1 MSFVNKIFIPLIK
14 VEKTLPM
21 TLQQARGI
29 VKQEKVEE
37 QEEEEDDQIMEIKQI
52 E

>member
-1 MSFVNKIFIPLIK
+1 MTFVNKIFIPLIK

-29 VKQEKVEE
+29 VKQTEE
-37 QEEEEDDQIMEIKQI
+37 NKEEDEESDDG
-52 E
+52 